1 MKKLFKS
8 KQVSRK
14 NLKIIVGVSLL
25 TLITTLSTAIPLGI
39 WSYNS
44 SYYGKLNEKAE
55 ILSINQ
61 TENPF
66 TNNLAEFSEN
76 LVIKENF
83 RELSAETAFE
93 LAKSKIY
100 NLDLLS
106 LVDLEKLHQKK
117 YQISYDLS
125 NAAVS
130 KNSIKNVVLFVKTED
145 KRQVFSKAIEIK
157 GFSNKTNSDKNLSKF
172 EIDEKKS
179 SIVVPAKNFLSFPE
193 FKSRLQ
199 SQFEDAQKT
208 EVQKF
213 RAFEKALVAIE
224 GSYSLINTL
233 GLPSFMREGQVLE
246 PKITGK
252 NLNFSSVNGK
262 NFLNFTF
269 DNVGKK
275 TEIQLEIN
283 GLISEEEI
291 KNEVTKWTSDELENE
306 IKLKPEI
313 QQKLV
318 NENLSLSKTFY
329 SKEKKINGVS
339 TNQNFSDLFNHIQSE
354 YSINTAKLRN
364 YSANNIVVK
373 VKKIDEISEADRSN
387 LLKDG
392 KIRLDLSFDINKK
405 NGQKLIKIF
414 NFKFDL
420 DLKPDLNQFSRIFV
434 KNLPEEKTQVF
445 SLKKADNSIAISSEK
460 LISTINE
467 IKDLSNQLNP
477 ENPNEKL
484 VENLYLLDFG
494 KKGNTE
500 EEANYKKELVEIA
513 KKLKTETV
521 KVQTFADGQSENT
534 EKNDKTLGKT
544 IWKALNL
551 QHNLASYDVK
561 SDFSLENKDGNVS
574 LEFTLFSNKNNTKLA
589 STKIQITGIVSST
602 HSAFDVASKFYP
614 TFFLD
619 GKASFTKSDDNSEY
633 KINDLSDNNLKF
645 EETKT
650 GENKLTQDG
659 FEIKKAIKFSQNAVK
674 KVQTST
680 SGTTS
685 GQKQPTPAPFSRL
698 DSGVIYF
705 AFKPKN
711 INDYKKHY
719 LLSGSNGNGLF
730 IQKVARSKFVN
741 KINSI
746 GVVTQEVEQSKDKKT
761 FTSVITSD
769 DLNDKIKGVGKTQ
782 TDEEQKKLDG
792 YVIGFDLKQV
802 KDFKTLQS
810 YFYKNRS
817 SLYISSDSFS
827 MQLIDKQTVVLGPN
841 SWKPTKNFTG
851 DIVQN
856 TGFPPHSEYR
866 PVIEVANRLSENR
879 FYRQELKNS
888 NPVFLQNVKPVI
900 DEDQNIVL
908 EIIKT
913 PWSIE
918 INAFSTAN
926 NHLNSPSSV
935 SLNGKTIYNV
945 NPITKMWDPFPNYFN
960 LDWMQIGPNPD
971 KKQVETNT
979 ATSSGS
985 SLSQE
990 SVSVSSQN
998 DSNAESS
1005 VKKATDS
1012 KSSIII
1018 KGLAVYNDPQLTG
1031 QFGSSARD
1039 EIRSSFINAYLK

>member
-25 TLITTLSTAIPLGI
+25 TFITTLSTAIPLGI

-199 SQFEDAQKT
+199 SQFEEAQKT

-329 SKEKKINGVS
+329 SKEKKIDDVS

-373 VKKIDEISEADRSN
+373 VKKIDEISEADRAN

-414 NFKFDL
+414 NFKLDF

-434 KNLPEEKTQVF
+434 KNLPEEKTNVF

-500 EEANYKKELVEIA
+500 EETNYKKELVEIA

-659 FEIKKAIKFSQNAVK
+659 FEIKKAIKFSQNLIK
-674 KVQTST
+674 KQQINADS
-680 SGTTS
+680 TTS
-685 GQKQPTPAPFSRL
+685 EQNKFNPAPFSRVN
-698 DSGVIYF
+698 SGVIYF

-719 LLSGSNGNGLF
+719 LLSDSDGKGLF
-730 IQKVARSKFVN
+730 IQKVKKSKLVN
-741 KINSI
+741 K
-746 GVVTQEVEQSKDKKT
+746 
-761 FTSVITSD
+761 TSVIEGVLQKD
-769 DLNDKIKGVGKTQ
+769 DKNRDLKLSVSVMGGENLKDKSKTNQ
-782 TDEEQKKLDG
+782 NEKLLDD
-792 YVIGFDLKQV
+792 YVIGLDFKQV
-802 KDFKTLQS
+802 KDFKSLQT
-810 YFYKNRS
+810 YIYQNKS
-817 SLYISSDSFS
+817 SLYLLSNLFSSH
-827 MQLIDKQTVVLGPN
+827 LIDKEAVVLGSS
-841 SWKPTKNFTG
+841 SWEPKKNFVG
-851 DIVQN
+851 EIVQDSEA
-856 TGFPPHSEYR
+856 FPPLKEYR
-866 PVIEVANRLSENR
+866 PIIELSNRLSESR

-888 NPVFLQNVKPVI
+888 NPVFLQKVKPII

-913 PWSIE
+913 PWSLE
-918 INAFSTAN
+918 ISAFSSAN
-926 NHLNSPSSV
+926 SHLNSPSSV
-935 SLNGKTIYNV
+935 SLKGKTIYNI
-945 NPITKMWDPFPNYFN
+945 NPITQMWDPFPNFYN
-960 LDWMQIGPNPD
+960 LDWSQIGPNPN
-971 KKQVETNT
+971 KKLNND
-979 ATSSGS
+979 SGS
-985 SLSQE
+985 TNSGTALVSETQE
-990 SVSVSSQN
+990 NINNVSGEQS
-998 DSNAESS
+998 
-1005 VKKATDS
+1005 KDS